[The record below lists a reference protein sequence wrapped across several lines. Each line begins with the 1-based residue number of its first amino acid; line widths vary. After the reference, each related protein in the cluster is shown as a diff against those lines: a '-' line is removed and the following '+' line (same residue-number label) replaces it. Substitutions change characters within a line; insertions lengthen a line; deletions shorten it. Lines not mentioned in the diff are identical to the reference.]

1 MLVPLK
7 ALLAYKLV
15 EKSLNDKLGKVN
27 SFQEGDEVK
36 FTENEITKLKEVQDG
51 YLKVQSSFGQLSIA
65 RLNIKKQ
72 VVELNNIEEQT
83 RKDFDDLRGKER
95 EVVDELTK
103 KYGQG
108 SLDPTTGVFTPSST
122 TTDDNK

>member
-1 MLVPLK
+1 M
-7 ALLAYKLV
+7 
-15 EKSLNDKLGKVN
+15 S
-27 SFQEGDEVK
+27 DEVK
-36 FTENEITKLKEVQDG
+36 FTEDEITKLKEVQDG

-72 VVELNNIEEQT
+72 VDELNNIEEQT

-108 SLDPTTGVFTPSST
+108 SLDPATGVFTPSSAT
-122 TTDDNK
+122 SDENK

>member
-1 MLVPLK
+1 M
-7 ALLAYKLV
+7 
-15 EKSLNDKLGKVN
+15 S
-27 SFQEGDEVK
+27 DEVK

-72 VVELNNIEEQT
+72 VDELNNIEEQT